1 MWQALSNIGSPFTY
15 FVETEDNILELIF
28 KP

>member
-1 MWQALSNIGSPFTY
+1 MWQALSNVGSPGTY
-15 FVETEDNILELIF
+15 FVETEDNVLELIF